1 MHRIF
6 YILIFGMGFI
16 VLTIAVFMTSEFYA
30 NKWNAERLRQIRL
43 IDSRGNPWNLSKL
56 NDKLGII
63 YFGYTFCPDLCP
75 SALNDLSIA
84 LEGMGHDRDLYQPLF
99 ISVDPERDTQRVI
112 QDYIQH
118 FSKNLIGLSG
128 STAKLKSFTFNIG
141 ATYAQQRKTPGDQNY
156 LVNHTVGYFMVNSE
170 GQRFPIPIKDNP
182 EQLRK
187 IIIQLKEKM
196 SKK

>member
-6 YILIFGMGFI
+6 YILIFGMGFV

-30 NKWNAERLRQIRL
+30 NKWNSERLRQIRL
-43 IDSRGNPWNLSKL
+43 IDSQGNSWDLSKL

-112 QDYIQH
+112 QDYIEH

-128 STAKLKSFTFNIG
+128 SAAKLKSFTFNIG
-141 ATYAQQRKTPGDQNY
+141 ATYAQQRKTPDDQNY

-170 GQRFPIPIKDNP
+170 GQRLPIPIKDNP

-187 IIIQLKEKM
+187 IITQLKEEM
-196 SKK
+196 LKK